1 MRWALMKPFFGDR
14 IAKHFI
20 RVDTGTKGAN
30 ESLYGEFLAQVYDV
44 TVDLEVLMP
53 ESNFVFHVGVQSSDF
68 GGKMD
73 NISWL

>member
-1 MRWALMKPFFGDR
+1 MKPFFGDR

-44 TVDLEVLMP
+44 AVDLEVLMP
-53 ESNFVFHVGVQSSDF
+53 ESNFVFHVGVQSSYF